1 MFVPK
6 FTEVNLQRYKDG
18 WREGGEGSGERRIG
32 RDREANYEEILES
45 LESVPAAH
53 KAGLDGTQL

>member
-1 MFVPK
+1 M
-6 FTEVNLQRYKDG
+6 ERGRGRGD
-18 WREGGEGSGERRIG
+18 GERRIG

-53 KAGLDGTQL
+53 KAGLGGTQL